1 MVEPNK
7 CIIFDP
13 TLKRKAMYYKVKV
26 TDPKEGTLTTE
37 GYLSNWLDKTQPALY
52 TRGEAIKK
60 AFMFSGKIEKAEN
73 VPTVTSSSIQI
84 ISANDLVYGVKK
96 LLPSRELFG
105 STDVESIN
113 SFIYDGNIF
122 HTLLIALEKLEKEND
137 DFKIKDEIRIQLNEL
152 SQIITSEYV
161 LINDMCFS

>member
-1 MVEPNK
+1 
-7 CIIFDP
+7 
-13 TLKRKAMYYKVKV
+13 MYYKVKL
-26 TDPKEGTLTTE
+26 TNPKLDKSTPE
-37 GYLSNWLDKTQPALY
+37 GYLSNWLDINQPALY
-52 TRGEAIKK
+52 TRGEALKK

-73 VPTVTSSSIQI
+73 APTVTNSSIQI
-84 ISANDLVYGVKK
+84 ISANDLVFGVKH
-96 LLPSRELFG
+96 LLPSRDLFG

-113 SFIYDGNIF
+113 SFIYDGNVF
-122 HTLLIALEKLEKEND
+122 HKLLIALEKHEKEND